1 MKNKFIHY
9 GLVLFIIAGTSA
21 GILGLVNSK
30 TKPVI
35 DANNQKKEDS
45 ARIEVLSEA
54 VGFDVNQII
63 RVGEYEFIPGY
74 NDKKELVGYV
84 VKGTSNG
91 YGGPMELIIGISL
104 SGKITGLNVLSQK
117 ETSNLGD
124 RITGEA
130 WRNSWKGRDVNYE
143 FNKSVDAFAGA
154 TVSPTAVYNGIKAML
169 KAFEAEVKNNGK

>member
-9 GLVLFIIAGTSA
+9 GLVLFMIAGVSA
-21 GILGLVNSK
+21 GILGFVNSK

-35 DANNQKKEDS
+35 DANNQKKEDI
-45 ARIEVLSEA
+45 ARMEVLSEA
-54 VGFDVNQII
+54 TSFDMENKIKVGD
-63 RVGEYEFIPGY
+63 YEFIPGHSGQ
-74 NDKKELVGYV
+74 KELVGYV

-91 YGGPMELIIGISL
+91 YGGPMELIIGIDTT
-104 SGKITGLNVLSQK
+104 GKITGLNILSQK

-124 RITGEA
+124 RITDET

-154 TVSPTAVYNGIKAML
+154 TVSPTAVYNGIKEML
-169 KAFEAEVKNNGK
+169 KAFEAEVKK